1 MKHVVFVAT
10 LFALVAMPFAQTK
23 SAPCDFSGIWHT
35 EDEGMILTFTA
46 KDSLFV
52 TSPSD
57 ETIKGKGTYAKT
69 SDSTFT
75 ATIKNDDLT
84 IKMTYLYRWKGVD
97 TVSAKAILFTINDES
112 VEQPQ
117 EWMNMVRSSDRKPKR

>member
-1 MKHVVFVAT
+1 MKHVVFITA
-10 LFALVAMPFAQTK
+10 LFALAAMSFAQTK
-23 SAPCDFSGIWHT
+23 PAPRDFTGTWHT

-57 ETIKGKGTYAKT
+57 ETIKGKGTYTAT

-84 IKMTYLYRWKGVD
+84 IKMTYLYRWKGAD
-97 TVSAKAILFTINDES
+97 TVSAKAILFTINDDP

-117 EWMNMVRSSDRKPKR
+117 EWMNMVRRARP